1 MAKHLAEV
9 DILGSSFT
17 IRSDESAEHMAQL
30 IEHFSSRVAEARRVM
45 PQADSLRVAIVSGL
59 NVTDELFK
67 ARKEAADTGRDS
79 RAAAQIATRLIG
91 VIDQTL
97 SQREGTEEPAQG
109 APAPAEA
116 DAASPSAGSPA
127 AAQTENPG
135 ATAG

>member
-17 IRSDESAEHMAQL
+17 IKSEESTEHLAQL
-30 IEHFSSRVAEARRVM
+30 IEHFSSRVAEARRAM

-67 ARKEAADTGRDS
+67 ALQASEDTQRDS

-91 VIDQTL
+91 MIDQTL
-97 SQREGTEEPAQG
+97 VDGEQPGRG
-109 APAPAEA
+109 APAPAPE
-116 DAASPSAGSPA
+116 PSGPA
-127 AAQTENPG
+127 TVAHDPQREFP
-135 ATAG
+135 ATTAE

>member
-17 IRSDESAEHMAQL
+17 IKSEESTEHLAQL
-30 IEHFSSRVAEARRVM
+30 IEHFSSRVAEARRAM

-67 ARKEAADTGRDS
+67 ALQAAEDTHRDS

-91 VIDQTL
+91 MIDQTL
-97 SQREGTEEPAQG
+97 VDGEQPGPG
-109 APAPAEA
+109 APAPAPE
-116 DAASPSAGSPA
+116 PSGPA
-127 AAQTENPG
+127 TVAHNPQREFP
-135 ATAG
+135 ATTAE